1 MILSWISKMDL
12 NILGLL
18 KSLPLTIALRHV
30 MRRRRQTFLSVLAVG
45 LAVSISVI
53 FSSLIT
59 GQQQILT
66 GLVEEKLPHVV
77 VEPREGEDF
86 IHLYG
91 SLTDRIASQPGLR
104 SAAASLSTPATLSRK
119 DKTKNAL
126 LKGSDP
132 LDIDRIYKIQGSLVE
147 GDFVSVELDRNAAI
161 GVTLAEDLDL
171 KLGDRISAT
180 FPRSRSVDLVV
191 VAIFQ
196 TGTPLDELVAFVSLD
211 TARNFKDEGDVINAL
226 EISLND
232 IRESRSLADL
242 ISSWGYNARSWEE
255 KNPEITRAIN
265 IGGFWTRLS
274 ILLFMVVAF
283 FGVASI
289 MNLMVVEKTKE
300 IGMLMAMGARRKDI
314 RNIFLAES
322 ALLGLVGAAAGSAVG
337 LLGVYYLGRVPFE
350 VAAGGSVITTL
361 PLILNPWDILLLNL
375 LVVALSIVAA
385 LYPAKKASRIDPVIA
400 LRGG

>member
-1 MILSWISKMDL
+1 MDPNSPHLL
-12 NILGLL
+12 NP
-18 KSLPLTIALRHV
+18 LPLTIALRHV
-30 MRRRRQTFLSVLAVG
+30 IRRRRQTFLSVLAVA
-45 LAVSISVI
+45 LAVSISII
-53 FSSLIT
+53 FSSLIN

-66 GLVEEKLPHVV
+66 NLVEEKLPHVV

-86 IHLYG
+86 IHLYN
-91 SLTDRIASQPGLR
+91 SLLDRIVSQPGLR
-104 SAAASLSTPATLSRK
+104 STAASLSTPATLSRK

-126 LKGSDP
+126 LKGADP
-132 LDIDRIYKIQGSLVE
+132 LDIDKIYKIQGSLVR
-147 GDFVSVELDRNAAI
+147 GDFVSVQQDRNAAI
-161 GVTLAEDLDL
+161 GVKLADSLEL
-171 KLGDRISAT
+171 KLGDKLLAT
-180 FPRSRSVDLVV
+180 CPRSRSTDLTVA
-191 VAIFQ
+191 AIFQ
-196 TGTPLDELVAFVSLD
+196 TGTPLDDRVAFVSLD
-211 TARNFKDEGDVINAL
+211 TARNFRDEGDVINAV

-232 IRESRSLADL
+232 IRQSVSLAGL

-255 KNPEITRAIN
+255 KNPEIMRAIN

-300 IGMLMAMGARRKDI
+300 IGMLMAMGARTKDI

-322 ALLGLVGAAAGSAVG
+322 SLLGLIGAAAGS
-337 LLGVYYLGRVPFE
+337 LLGLAGIYYLGRVPFE

-361 PLILNPWDILLLNL
+361 PLILNPWDILLLNIV
-375 LVVALSIVAA
+375 VVALSMVAA
-385 LYPAKKASRIDPVIA
+385 LYPARKASRIDPVIA

>member
-1 MILSWISKMDL
+1 MGPNVIDIF
-12 NILGLL
+12 N
-18 KSLPLTIALRHV
+18 SLPLTIALRHV
-30 MRRRRQTFLSVLAVG
+30 TRRRRQTLLSVLAVA

-53 FSSLIT
+53 FSSLIN

-86 IHLYG
+86 IHLRH
-91 SLTDRIASQPGLR
+91 SLLARIASQPGIR

-132 LDIDRIYKIQGSLVE
+132 LDIDRIYKIQGSLVG
-147 GDFVSVELDRNAAI
+147 GDFISVQQDRNAAI
-161 GVTLAEDLDL
+161 GVKLADYLDL
-171 KLGDRISAT
+171 KLGDSVLAT
-180 FPRSRSVDLVV
+180 FPRSSTADLTVA
-191 VAIFQ
+191 AIFE
-196 TGTPLDELVAFVSLD
+196 TGTPLDERVAFVSLD
-211 TARNFKDEGDVINAL
+211 TARNFKDEGDVINAV
-226 EISLND
+226 EISLDD
-232 IRESRSLADL
+232 IRRSGSLAAL
-242 ISSWGYNARSWEE
+242 ISNWGYNAKSWEE
-255 KNPEITRAIN
+255 KNPEIRRAIN

-274 ILLFMVVAF
+274 ILLFMIVAF

-300 IGMLMAMGARRKDI
+300 IGMLMAMGARPKDI

-322 ALLGLVGAAAGSAVG
+322 SLLGLIGAATGSVLG
-337 LLGVYYLGRVPFE
+337 LIGVYYLGRVPFE

-361 PLILNPWDILLLNL
+361 PLIFNPLDVMLLNI

-385 LYPAKKASRIDPVIA
+385 LYPARKASGIDPVIA